1 MKKLF
6 AFALAAMM
14 SFTASAVRVHTLG
27 DSLGEGQPAT
37 SVQQGWPTFL
47 QGYFTAESGLTVI
60 NPAKS
65 GTSAMTFYKGYWK
78 NKAELNVQAGDY
90 VLIGFTHN
98 DENRGG
104 ADIFDYNNYLRQQ
117 GQDTLKDMR
126 GSVPST
132 TFRYWLTQLVQE
144 VQAKG
149 ANPVLYSTVCRMY
162 FSGNTITRAGRHDLG
177 AKFDKCEQVS
187 GTWVYT
193 QNNSLPESDRSM
205 DYSYQTQLLA
215 QQLGV
220 PFIDLTTA
228 SKRVFESYGATNTK
242 AILGIPADGTHTS
255 MVGANLMA
263 REVAA
268 MLRDSIAFFADK
280 VTLPTAVTANPANF
294 DLGECY
300 TEIDMVNKTLVQGF
314 ELGAGG
320 SISVSAGNNLTVSFD
335 GENYAKSINTTFT
348 GATLMQNIYI
358 RANYISTGQHT
369 DNVTVTVGATQLTI
383 PVTASAISLEGGTT
397 AVVEWPLQSD
407 THADAEGGLVA
418 GFEMPQLSINQ
429 YRILD
434 EAKYNKTLARFRPT
448 QDSKWPAGEID
459 QVDGRYVGFS
469 VTAPADKEVLIE
481 NISFVVG
488 AAATNSIRYRA
499 RYSKDASFGENSVL
513 CENLNMRSNIEDTV
527 SLTPV
532 VRLEAGETLYIRFF
546 PWASEE
552 LTTKYFCMRN
562 MRIQAQVFGGEP
574 ELDIE
579 PGNYTAGFSLDIAN
593 IATQFDTLRSNLPE
607 GFVVTRTTTASDNWT
622 GKDVCYGDATKL
634 YPVKAYR
641 NGSNG
646 QYDETTTYFG
656 FTVEI
661 PEGKYLLID
670 SISAD
675 WAYQKNAASY
685 KFLVTKLGV
694 DFYESPEHS
703 MTNPT
708 GGSPLSYKV
717 NTTDQ
722 ALLQKLTGTVEI
734 KMPFWIKSSAAYVS
748 LLEFKIHARVAHDK
762 EVPTG
767 VEQSSVLN
775 PQSSKILRDGQLLI
789 VHGNRIYNVQGQLVK
804 M

>member
-1 MKKLF
+1 MKKLLTIFF
-6 AFALAAMM
+6 AAAMAL
-14 SFTASAVRVHTLG
+14 TASAVRVHTLG
-27 DSLGEGQPAT
+27 DSLGEEKPAT
-37 SVQQGWPTFL
+37 SIQQGWPTFL
-47 QGYFTAESGLTVI
+47 SGYFTAESGLTVI

-65 GTSAMTFYKGYWK
+65 GTSAMTFYNGYWK
-78 NKAELNVQAGDY
+78 NKAELNVQPGDY

-98 DENRGG
+98 DEKLGG
-104 ADIFDYNNYLRQQ
+104 VDIFDYNQYLLQQ
-117 GQDTLKDMR
+117 GLDTLKDMR
-126 GSVPST
+126 GSKPST
-132 TFRYWLTQLVQE
+132 TFRYWMTKLVEE
-144 VQAKG
+144 VRAKG
-149 ANPVLYSTVCRMY
+149 AHPVLYSTVCRMY

-177 AKFDKCEQVS
+177 DSFDKCELVG
-187 GTWVYT
+187 GTWTYT
-193 QNNSLPESDRSM
+193 TKNKIAATDRSM

-215 QQLGV
+215 QELGV
-220 PFIDLTTA
+220 PFVDLTTA
-228 SKRVFESYGATNTK
+228 SKNVFEQYGATNTK
-242 AILGIPADGTHTS
+242 AVLGIPSDGTHTS

-263 REVAA
+263 REMAK
-268 MLRDSIAFFADK
+268 MLRDSIAYFADK
-280 VTLPTAVTANPANF
+280 VSLPTAVSANPTSINV
-294 DLGECY
+294 GECY
-300 TEIDMVNKTLVQGF
+300 TEIDMINKILVQGF

-320 SISVSAGNNLTVSFD
+320 TISVSAGNNLTVSFD
-335 GENYAKSINTTFT
+335 GENYAKTISTTFT

-358 RANYISTGQHT
+358 RANYISTGEHT
-369 DNVTVTVGATQLTI
+369 DNVTVTVGSTQLTI
-383 PVTASAISLEGGTT
+383 PVTASTVSLEGGTT

-429 YRILD
+429 YKVLD
-434 EAKYNKTLARFRPT
+434 ANKYDKTLARFRPT
-448 QDSKWPAGEID
+448 QDNKWPAGEID

-499 RYSKDASFGENSVL
+499 RYSKDATFGENTIL
-513 CENLNMRSNIEDTV
+513 CENLKMISNTEDTL
-527 SLTPV
+527 SLNPV
-532 VRLEAGETLYIRFF
+532 IRLEAGETLYIRFY

-562 MRIQAQVFGGEP
+562 MRIRAQVFGGEP
-574 ELDIE
+574 ELEVE
-579 PGNYTAGFSLDIAN
+579 PGNFTAGFGLDIAN
-593 IATQFDTLRSNLPE
+593 IATEFDTLRSNLPE

-646 QYDETTTYFG
+646 QYDEMTTYFG
-656 FTVEI
+656 FTVTI

-708 GGSPLSYKV
+708 GGSPLSYMV
-717 NTTDQ
+717 NTTGQ
-722 ALLQKLTGTVEI
+722 ALLQKLTGTVEV
-734 KMPFWIKSSAAYVS
+734 KMPFWIASSAAYVS
-748 LLEFKIHARVAHDK
+748 LLKFQIHARVAHDK
-762 EVPTG
+762 EVSTG
-767 VEQSSVLN
+767 VPQSSVLN
-775 PQSSKILRDGQLLI
+775 PQSSKLLRDGQI
-789 VHGNRIYNVQGQLVK
+789 VIVRGNREYDLLGHVVR
-804 M
+804 